1 MPFGERPLDLHQE
14 KTAIQGGG
22 EFCTGIFPQG
32 KIPHGENSAPVQKI
46 KGKIPHLPNLQCIGS
61 KRDPGIAIPKRSWEK
76 AMTIGPEITSVDGV
90 ARHSQIIRL
99 PSPLPCWL
107 ATTAEEREQNK
118 WERAAKH
125 KAYGGTVAYM
135 DKIPHGENSAPPLE
149 K

>member
-1 MPFGERPLDLHQE
+1 
-14 KTAIQGGG
+14 
-22 EFCTGIFPQG
+22 
-32 KIPHGENSAPVQKI
+32 
-46 KGKIPHLPNLQCIGS
+46 
-61 KRDPGIAIPKRSWEK
+61 
-76 AMTIGPEITSVDGV
+76 MTIVPEITSVDGV